1 MQGIGSW
8 VGKSHSLVRKDKN
21 GRRSRSRT
29 RSKPHG
35 HALSAA
41 RSEPDK
47 TRSAS
52 QRRKH
57 MAAVA
62 GLVELHS
69 GSRVA
74 SPSKIY
80 PDPARSSTALIENGN
95 DAVTGRIPAEHYY
108 GQLSSLGGA
117 YYMDDTEYD
126 LQVCEQA
133 EKEEGCSADGVHR
146 NPYGERNDPKPY
158 PPSPQAAGKSPH
170 FLQQFRSA
178 GLVQPQKPGPASPNR
193 PVTSILSS
201 THSQRLGNAVLHS
214 ESPFGPPSQE
224 SSYYTTSSAPISAQM
239 PPQSSA
245 LSNSSILKMDS
256 SQQPTPPQPAMLN
269 PPLPGIGNPGMQNK
283 NAYQSPPLEASSSV
297 VTRPSL
303 ATVPRVERQESNGV
317 QWIAFEYSRDRIKM
331 EYTIRCDVESVNVDN
346 LSQEFKTKNCV
357 YPRACC
363 SKDQY
368 RGNRLV
374 YETECN
380 AGGWALAELNPA
392 LRGKRGLI
400 QRAVDIQDI
409 YRDPHHPSIW
419 NVAAARMIN
428 VHILDPTSCEEV
440 THIVPPPIPMD
451 AYEYVEKRLPF
462 FVVNEQIDDRLNGGR
477 FDDIKSDL
485 RK

>member
-1 MQGIGSW
+1 M
-8 VGKSHSLVRKDKN
+8 
-21 GRRSRSRT
+21 
-29 RSKPHG
+29 
-35 HALSAA
+35 
-41 RSEPDK
+41 
-47 TRSAS
+47 
-52 QRRKH
+52 
-57 MAAVA
+57 
-62 GLVELHS
+62 
-69 GSRVA
+69 
-74 SPSKIY
+74 
-80 PDPARSSTALIENGN
+80 
-95 DAVTGRIPAEHYY
+95 
-108 GQLSSLGGA
+108 
-117 YYMDDTEYD
+117 
-126 LQVCEQA
+126 
-133 EKEEGCSADGVHR
+133 
-146 NPYGERNDPKPY
+146 
-158 PPSPQAAGKSPH
+158 
-170 FLQQFRSA
+170 
-178 GLVQPQKPGPASPNR
+178 
-193 PVTSILSS
+193 TSILSS

-400 QRAVDIQDI
+400 QRAVDSWRNSNQDP
-409 YRDPHHPSIW
+409 RLRSRL
-419 NVAAARMIN
+419 VRRQAK
-428 VHILDPTSCEEV
+428 TSGRG
-440 THIVPPPIPMD
+440 PPPWRD
-451 AYEYVEKRLPF
+451 RNEKLF
-462 FVVNEQIDDRLNGGR
+462 TSTSSE
-477 FDDIKSDL
+477 SDL
-485 RK
+485 EKEPVPVSWEERTQEKGLLHRRRNNSIYLDEEMPVRGAPHRAPRRADWRGEGREQMKNEPDNVKAMGLAAGGKLGT